1 MNLSESDDKLRRR
14 WDQRHGSA
22 VDLGQVALVLE
33 RNLHLLPVGGEA
45 LDLACGRGASSLR
58 LAEAGM
64 QVTAWDLSP
73 VAIGRLQRA
82 AARGVRLEAQVRDV
96 IKQPP
101 PAEGFDL
108 ILVSY
113 FLERSLASSII
124 AALRPGGLLFYQTF
138 IRDAVSDTGPSNPA
152 YRLDDNELL
161 ELFRP
166 LKVCYYREEGR
177 LGNLSEGSR
186 DIAMLVAQKSSSPLE
201 DRVE

>member
-1 MNLSESDDKLRRR
+1 MNLSESDDELRRR

-22 VDLGQVALVLE
+22 ADLGQVALVLE
-33 RNLHLLPVGGEA
+33 RNLHLLPAGGEA

-64 QVTAWDLSP
+64 QVAAWDLSP
-73 VAIGRLQRA
+73 VAIDRLQRA
-82 AARGVRLEAQVRDV
+82 AAARAVRLQAQVRDV
-96 IKQPP
+96 IERPP
-101 PAEGFDL
+101 PAAGFDL

-113 FLERSLASSII
+113 FLERSLTSSII

-152 YRLDDNELL
+152 YRLGDNELL

-166 LKVCYYREEGR
+166 LKVRYYREDGR
-177 LGNLSEGSR
+177 LGDLNQGSR
-186 DIAMLVAQKSSSPLE
+186 DIAMLVAQK
-201 DRVE
+201 V